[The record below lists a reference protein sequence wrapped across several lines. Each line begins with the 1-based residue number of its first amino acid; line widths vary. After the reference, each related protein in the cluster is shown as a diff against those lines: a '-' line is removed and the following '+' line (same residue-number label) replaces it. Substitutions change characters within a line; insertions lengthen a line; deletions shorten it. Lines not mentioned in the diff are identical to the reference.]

1 MPQQW
6 ISRRSTH
13 FDRIWSEKMET
24 ILSAIR
30 PSMTQAWTILVV
42 WLALQIPLGML
53 AGKAIK
59 YGMLVP
65 AAGSMPPERIESWT
79 A

>member
-1 MPQQW
+1 
-6 ISRRSTH
+6 
-13 FDRIWSEKMET
+13 
-24 ILSAIR
+24 
-30 PSMTQAWTILVV
+30 MTQAWTILVV

-65 AAGSMPPERIESWT
+65 AAG
-79 A
+79 

>member
-1 MPQQW
+1 MTLQVNAIPKSCGFHSVQ
-6 ISRRSTH
+6 
-13 FDRIWSEKMET
+13 RILIAFGREKT
-24 ILSAIR
+24 GNDPHANRL
-30 PSMTQAWTILVV
+30 SMTQAWTILVV

-65 AAGSMPPERIESWT
+65 AAG
-79 A
+79 

>member
-1 MPQQW
+1 
-6 ISRRSTH
+6 
-13 FDRIWSEKMET
+13 MET

-42 WLALQIPLGML
+42 WLALQIPLGVL

-65 AAGSMPPERIESWT
+65 AAG
-79 A
+79 